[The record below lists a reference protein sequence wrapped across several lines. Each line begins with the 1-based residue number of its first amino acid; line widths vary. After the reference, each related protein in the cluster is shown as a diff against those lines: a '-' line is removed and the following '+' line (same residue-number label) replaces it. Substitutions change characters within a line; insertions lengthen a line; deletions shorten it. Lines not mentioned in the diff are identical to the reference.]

1 MHIKVTQMTNEV
13 LLRRLLD
20 AIPSYVFL
28 VDRDMVILDYNAAA
42 GTYLGVGPKMLRRRA
57 GEVLHCLHARDAG
70 CGYGPFCKDCL
81 VRGAVNEAFA
91 GKKCVRRQVR
101 MELESRKGV
110 KCLDVLVTAS
120 AFDYQGH
127 ERAVL
132 VLEDISDLASARRK
146 LPSARI

>member
-1 MHIKVTQMTNEV
+1 
-13 LLRRLLD
+13 
-20 AIPSYVFL
+20 
-28 VDRDMVILDYNAAA
+28 
-42 GTYLGVGPKMLRRRA
+42 MLRHRA
-57 GEVLHCLHARDAG
+57 GEVLHCLHARDVAAG

-81 VRGAVNEAFA
+81 VRGAVDEAFA

-132 VLEDISDLASARRK
+132 VLEDISDLASPRRK